1 MRNGSASEAWR
12 NPVRIRRPEIDKLAC
27 QAESAR
33 ILAKGEIPANRRD
46 PKVTTTF
53 FPTLH
58 KCLSVNIASIPEV
71 CYNKIRKAGGYIM
84 RKSKSDPMPLKLA
97 VFMLVIGVLLG
108 SVFVFGM
115 QYWNKSIPREDCTV
129 IETQFI
135 SYDEIWH
142 YKPTARIIEIAIDCA
157 NGNRYFI
164 DGVSINKELQ
174 NKLSSLSKNENITLL
189 IHPNSSTI
197 VEFSNADN
205 ILLSFDET
213 ITKLGGEASGFFFVG
228 LFMYFCALVG
238 AYYVVYH
245 IVRRRK

>member
-1 MRNGSASEAWR
+1 MKK
-12 NPVRIRRPEIDKLAC
+12 RI
-27 QAESAR
+27 
-33 ILAKGEIPANRRD
+33 
-46 PKVTTTF
+46 
-53 FPTLH
+53 
-58 KCLSVNIASIPEV
+58 
-71 CYNKIRKAGGYIM
+71 
-84 RKSKSDPMPLKLA
+84 SDPMPFKLA
-97 VFMLVIGVLLG
+97 VFMLAMGILIG
-108 SVFVFGM
+108 SIFTFGM